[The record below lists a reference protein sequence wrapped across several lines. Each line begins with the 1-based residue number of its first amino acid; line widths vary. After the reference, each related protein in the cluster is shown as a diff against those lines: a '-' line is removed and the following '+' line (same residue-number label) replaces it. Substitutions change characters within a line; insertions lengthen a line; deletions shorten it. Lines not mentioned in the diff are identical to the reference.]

1 MKRTEI
7 AVIGGGASG
16 LAAAINAARLGRKV
30 VILEAQNRVGRKLLA
45 TGNGRCNIANT
56 LSDKKINECYRG
68 KNFAPI
74 LMAAPLSEVID
85 FLKSV
90 GISLRQEADGRL
102 YPRSEQ
108 ASAVLDL
115 LRLETESLG
124 IETICDARVN
134 SIEPHG
140 DHFNITYDGGV
151 LESQK
156 VIAAFGGAASPQLG
170 GCEDGYTILKKLGHK
185 ASSPKPSLLPLLC
198 SSKILRSLKGVR
210 IHCDISLVKS
220 GKVLRRES
228 GELQFTENALSG
240 IAVFQLSS
248 VYARTGGDYIS
259 VDVFP
264 EYSTGSLFKL
274 FSDMRSALKK
284 LPAGDFLSGLVN
296 KRVAQSLIKQVSPL
310 DLPSGKLSDIQLKKL
325 ASISKDWQFDI
336 TVPADWKQA
345 QVTSGGVFLDQF
357 DSRLESRLVPGLYA
371 CGELLDCDGDC
382 GGYNL
387 RWAWSS
393 GIIAGRSA
401 AEGLK

>member
-56 LSDKKINECYRG
+56 LSDKKINECYHG

-140 DHFNITYDGGV
+140 DHFKITYDGGV

-210 IHCDISLVKS
+210 IHCDVSLVKS

-248 VYARTGGDYIS
+248 VYARIGGDY
-259 VDVFP
+259 VFP

-310 DLPSGKLSDIQLKKL
+310 ELPSGKLSDIQLKKL

-336 TVPADWKQA
+336 TGPADWKQA